1 MARTIGINRNLGML
15 LLAIWL
21 ILTGVA
27 GLAGLAIPGVLLA
40 VLALIAGIL
49 ILVGQ

>member
-1 MARTIGINRNLGML
+1 MAVLIATRSTGML

-27 GLAGLAIPGVLLA
+27 GLVAVALPGPLLA
-40 VLALIAGIL
+40 VLALLAGIF
-49 ILVGQ
+49 ILLGR